1 MKSLCPGILGNLL
14 VGIIK
19 TIYLL
24 IRAFLVLRLPPLE
37 TMIGSAKRA
46 GLGSRRALA
55 GGPERKPV
63 LTAAGGVCSNK
74 TIKAPV
80 TLGWSGG
87 LAQRVDRCQHGDGLP
102 THERGSVVDSF
113 HTSRPDNGL
122 KYLASGAASSWARPA
137 GDDAG

>member
-37 TMIGSAKRA
+37 TMIGSANVPALEAA
-46 GLGSRRALA
+46 GRWP

-122 KYLASGAASSWARPA
+122 KYLASGARPSSAQPA